1 MIVAGDAHCWAV
13 AQIRDVRVSAS
24 GINAC
29 QPCPAGGG
37 DAVPGFYCSW
47 GIASLFLFILFID
60 TPYATL
66 VITL

>member
-29 QPCPAGGG
+29 QPCSPGGG
-37 DAVPGFYCSW
+37 MPYPDSTVLGALLACFCLFY
-47 GIASLFLFILFID
+47 L
-60 TPYATL
+60 
-66 VITL
+66 